1 MRTGFPQ
8 ADARD
13 DFDRARR
20 RALCASLAGW
30 LRGRPSSC
38 NHLLVLG
45 EVTIVTGAGAGI
57 PRSAVERAGGHG
69 SASQAAVP
77 IDRIVGSVEPMT
89 CFDRRFRPTSEL
101 PRARFERIAADV
113 RCGRGMDPVELYRC
127 GGDYYVVD
135 GHHRIAV
142 ARALGE
148 RWVWATITEV
158 RIKQPG
164 TPRSS
169 FRETVTGRET
179 ALRSASSGH
188 GSSDGG
194 LFTCS
199 REPINR
205 SVVAM
210 AALSGAGR
218 RAGG

>member
-1 MRTGFPQ
+1 
-8 ADARD
+8 
-13 DFDRARR
+13 
-20 RALCASLAGW
+20 
-30 LRGRPSSC
+30 
-38 NHLLVLG
+38 VLG

-57 PRSAVERAGGHG
+57 PRSAVERAGCQG

-101 PRARFERIAADV
+101 PRARFERVAADV

-127 GGDYYVVD
+127 GDDYYVVD

-158 RIKQPG
+158 RMKQPG

-179 ALRSASSGH
+179 ALRSASSGR
-188 GSSDGG
+188 GSSD
-194 LFTCS
+194 
-199 REPINR
+199 P
-205 SVVAM
+205 
-210 AALSGAGR
+210 
-218 RAGG
+218 